1 MLRRLKRVINYEC
14 LCEKERERER
24 ERGGGGGV
32 KIGSRAK
39 TFPQLTPKKLWR
51 LVDLIHCNVIV
62 ETQLNHI
69 KVEHLCCMKL
79 ATGFLYKSYE

>member
-14 LCEKERERER
+14 LCEKER

-69 KVEHLCCMKL
+69 KAEHLCCMKL